1 MPNWLPVLAGASLV
15 AASACT
21 APVASRADK
30 GSAAAEPPRAAA
42 PAPQPPVQVQGKP
55 ASDAIVLRDLL
66 AVEALSQKLAAEIY
80 EPEVGPLRSL
90 VGGEKAS
97 QLKKAADT
105 FEEVYEK
112 ELRRAAYRHGLTYEE
127 ARDRVNRHRGRP
139 PSIRP

>member
-1 MPNWLPVLAGASLV
+1 MANWQLMLVGVSLA
-15 AASACT
+15 AASACG
-21 APVASRADK
+21 APGESKAEK
-30 GSAAAEPPRAAA
+30 GSAAAPAPRAAA
-42 PAPQPPVQVQGKP
+42 PAQPTPATTPGPP
-55 ASDAIVLRDLL
+55 ASDAIILRDLL